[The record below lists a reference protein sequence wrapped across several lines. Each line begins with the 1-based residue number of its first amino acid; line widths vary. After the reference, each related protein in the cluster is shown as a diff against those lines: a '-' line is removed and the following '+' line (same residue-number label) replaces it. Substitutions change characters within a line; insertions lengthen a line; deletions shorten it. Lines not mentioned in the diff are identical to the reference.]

1 MWRSITANWRLLV
14 KAGDLVRVLRRS
26 IGMPKDSLG
35 LALGYYVSEG
45 DYHVW
50 EILINGRKNTRR
62 YLEEDLEVVSESR

>member
-1 MWRSITANWRLLV
+1 
-14 KAGDLVRVLRRS
+14 
-26 IGMPKDSLG
+26 MPKDSLG

-50 EILINGRKNTRR
+50 EILIIGRKNTRR